1 MQNVR
6 LTKHHGLG
14 NDFLVALVDSDRE
27 LNAYGADFA
36 RRICDR
42 TRGVGAD
49 GLIVGVRRPDAEH
62 DLRMILF
69 NADGSRAEISGN
81 GIRCL
86 AHAELIRRDEKHGE
100 LRIATDAGLR
110 DVAVRRCDDPL
121 TVEASVAMGDVT
133 ERSTVPAPPPGYD
146 IGKSAAADIG
156 NPHWVVLVDD
166 AWAVD
171 LARLGPQFEQAGG
184 GVNVEFIAPTT
195 GTSDA
200 IDLAVWERGV
210 GITEACG
217 SGAAAAAFVAHRW
230 GLVGADV
237 TVHMPG
243 GAARVVLD
251 GAAATLVGPSVF
263 IAYIDVPVA
272 VATDSG
278 VARG

>member
-14 NDFLVALVDSDRE
+14 NDFLVALVDS
-27 LNAYGADFA
+27 ADDAGKYDADLA
-36 RRICDR
+36 RHVCHR

-49 GLIVGVRRPDAEH
+49 GLIVGQRQPDAQH
-62 DLRMILF
+62 DLRMTLF

-86 AHAELIRRDEKHGE
+86 AQAELTRRGVRSCD

-110 DVAVRRCDDPL
+110 VVAVHTTDPL
-121 TVEASVAMGDVT
+121 TVQASVSMGRIS
-133 ERSTVPAPPPGYD
+133 ERATVPTAPPGYD
-146 IGKSAAADIG
+146 IGKSTAADIG

-166 AWAVD
+166 AWSID
-171 LARLGPQFEQAGG
+171 LARLGPQFERAGG
-184 GVNVEFIAPTT
+184 GINVEFIAPTA
-195 GTSDA
+195 GTVDA

-217 SGAAAAAFVAHRW
+217 SGAAVAAFVAQRW

-251 GAAATLVGPSVF
+251 GADATLIGPSVF
-263 IAYIDVPVA
+263 IAEVELP
-272 VATDSG
+272 
-278 VARG
+278 RG

>member
-14 NDFLVALVDSDRE
+14 NDFVVALVEPGDDRSRFD
-27 LNAYGADFA
+27 ADFA
-36 RRICDR
+36 RRVCHR

-49 GLIVGVRRPDAEH
+49 GFILGVRRPDDDH
-62 DLRMILF
+62 DLRMVLF

-86 AHAELIRRDEKHGE
+86 AQAELMQRRAAHAE
-100 LRIATDAGLR
+100 LRIASDAGER
-110 DVAVRRCDDPL
+110 VVAVRQASDAD
-121 TVEASVAMGDVT
+121 TVEASVTMGKVT
-133 ERSTVPAPPPGYD
+133 ERSSVPAPPPGYD

-171 LARLGPQFEQAGG
+171 LAAVGPQFEHAGG
-184 GVNVEFIAPTT
+184 GINVEFIAPTV
-195 GTSDA
+195 GVADSL
-200 IDLAVWERGV
+200 DLAVWERGV

-217 SGAAAAAFVAHRW
+217 SGASVAAFVAHRW
-230 GLVGADV
+230 GLVGNDV
-237 TVHMPG
+237 IVHMPG

-251 GAAATLVGPSVF
+251 GAEATLVGPSVF
-263 IAYIDVPVA
+263 IAHVELAASSFGDGA
-272 VATDSG
+272 
-278 VARG
+278 ARD

>member
-1 MQNVR
+1 MRNVR

-14 NDFLVALVDSDRE
+14 NDFLVALVDSDT
-27 LNAYGADFA
+27 LAAAYDPGFA
-36 RRICDR
+36 RRVCHR
-42 TRGVGAD
+42 TRGIGAD
-49 GLIVGVRRPDAEH
+49 GLIVGVRRPDAGH
-62 DLRMILF
+62 DLRMTLF

-81 GIRCL
+81 GVRCL
-86 AHAELIRRDEKHGE
+86 AQAELMRRGAPQAE
-100 LRIATDAGLR
+100 LRVATDAGR
-110 DVAVRRCDDPL
+110 RIVAVRQTADAC
-121 TVEASVAMGDVT
+121 TVEASVAMGRVS
-133 ERSTVPAPPPGYD
+133 ERSTVPSPPPGYD

-171 LARLGPQFEQAGG
+171 LAVLGPQFERAGG
-184 GVNVEFIAPTT
+184 GLNVEFIAPTPGAT
-195 GTSDA
+195 DA

-217 SGAAAAAFVAHRW
+217 SGATVAAFVAHRW

-251 GAAATLVGPSVF
+251 GDEATLVGPSVF
-263 IAYIDVPVA
+263 IAEIALPDF
-272 VATDSG
+272 TSSSG
-278 VARG
+278 AARG

>member
-1 MQNVR
+1 MQPVR

-14 NDFLVALVDSDRE
+14 NDFLVALVDTADDAR
-27 LNAYGADFA
+27 AYDADLA
-36 RRICDR
+36 RRVCHR

-49 GLIVGVRRPDAEH
+49 GLIVGLRRPDAQH
-62 DLRMILF
+62 DLQMTLF

-86 AHAELIRRDEKHGE
+86 AQAELTRRGAQACD
-100 LRIATDAGLR
+100 LRIASDGGLR
-110 DVAVRRCDDPL
+110 VVTVHATDEPH
-121 TVEASVAMGDVT
+121 TVEASVAMGRVT
-133 ERSTVPAPPPGYD
+133 ERATVPAPPPGYD
-146 IGKSAAADIG
+146 IGKSATADIG

-166 AWAVD
+166 AWAID
-171 LARLGPQFEQAGG
+171 LARLGPQFEHAGG
-184 GVNVEFIAPTT
+184 GLNVEFIAPTS
-195 GTSDA
+195 GTADA

-230 GLVGADV
+230 GLVGTDV

-251 GAAATLVGPSVF
+251 GADATLVGPSVF
-263 IAYIDVPVA
+263 IAEVELPL
-272 VATDSG
+272 G
-278 VARG
+278 

>member
-1 MQNVR
+1 MQLVR

-14 NDFLVALVDSDRE
+14 NDFLVALVESEDEAR
-27 LNAYGADFA
+27 AYDADLA
-36 RRICDR
+36 RHVCHR

-49 GLIVGVRRPDAEH
+49 GLIVGFRRPDAQH
-62 DLRMILF
+62 DLRMTLF

-86 AHAELIRRDEKHGE
+86 AQAELSRRGARSAD
-100 LRIATDAGLR
+100 LRIITDAGLR
-110 DVAVRRCDDPL
+110 IVAVHATDDPL
-121 TVEASVAMGDVT
+121 TVEASVAMGRIS
-133 ERSTVPAPPPGYD
+133 ERATVPAPPPGYD

-171 LARLGPQFEQAGG
+171 LARLGPQFEHAGG
-184 GVNVEFIAPTT
+184 GLNVEFIAPTA
-195 GTSDA
+195 GTVDA

-217 SGAAAAAFVAHRW
+217 SGAAVAAFVAHRW
-230 GLVGADV
+230 GLVGAEV

-251 GAAATLVGPSVF
+251 GAEATLAGPSVL
-263 IAYIDVPVA
+263 IAELEL
-272 VATDSG
+272 
-278 VARG
+278 ARG

>member
-1 MQNVR
+1 MQLVQ

-14 NDFLVALVDSDRE
+14 NDFLVALVESDSDAR
-27 LNAYGADFA
+27 AYDADFA
-36 RRICDR
+36 RRVCHR

-49 GLIVGVRRPDAEH
+49 GLIVAVRRPDAQH
-62 DLRMILF
+62 DLQMTLY

-86 AHAELIRRDEKHGE
+86 AQAELARRGE
-100 LRIATDAGLR
+100 RACDLRIATEAGLR
-110 DVAVRRCDDPL
+110 VVAVRQTDDPL
-121 TVEASVAMGDVT
+121 TVEASVAMGRVS
-133 ERSTVPAPPPGYD
+133 ERATVPAAPPGND

-171 LARLGPQFEQAGG
+171 LAQLGPLFEHAGG
-184 GVNVEFIAPTT
+184 GVNVEFIAPTA
-195 GTSDA
+195 GAADA

-217 SGAAAAAFVAHRW
+217 SGAAAAGFIAHRW
-230 GLVGADV
+230 GLVGSDV

-251 GAAATLVGPSVF
+251 GDDVTLVGPSVF
-263 IAYIDVPVA
+263 IASLELP
-272 VATDSG
+272 
-278 VARG
+278 RG

>member
-14 NDFLVALVDSDRE
+14 NDFLVALVDSDLE
-27 LNAYGADFA
+27 ANAYDADLA
-36 RRICDR
+36 RRVCHR
-42 TRGVGAD
+42 TRGIGAD
-49 GLIVGVRRPDAEH
+49 GLIVGIRRPDADL

-86 AHAELIRRDEKHGE
+86 AQAELMRRGESRDE

-110 DVAVRRCDDPL
+110 VVAVRQGDDPL

-133 ERSTVPAPPPGYD
+133 ERSAVPAAPPGYD

-171 LARLGPQFEQAGG
+171 LAGVGPHFERAGG
-184 GVNVEFIAPTT
+184 GVNVEFIAPTAGAT
-195 GTSDA
+195 DA

-217 SGAAAAAFVAHRW
+217 SGAAVAAFIAHRW
-230 GLVGADV
+230 GIVGADV

-251 GAAATLVGPSVF
+251 GAAATLVGPSVL
-263 IAYIDVPVA
+263 IADIELPVA
-272 VATDSG
+272 SASRPRSIRV
-278 VARG
+278 

>member
-14 NDFLVALVDSDRE
+14 NDFLVALVDSRDDISGFD
-27 LNAYGADFA
+27 AAFA
-36 RRICDR
+36 RRVCHR
-42 TRGVGAD
+42 RRGVGAD
-49 GLIVGVRRPDAEH
+49 GFIVGVRRPDADH
-62 DLRMILF
+62 DLRMALF

-86 AHAELIRRDEKHGE
+86 AQAELMQRAAPRAE

-110 DVAVRRCDDPL
+110 VVAVRQSDNAD
-121 TVEASVAMGDVT
+121 TVEASVEMGTIT

-171 LARLGPQFEQAGG
+171 LAAIGPQFEHAGG
-184 GVNVEFIAPTT
+184 GVNVEFIAPTP
-195 GTSDA
+195 GSHDA
-200 IDLAVWERGV
+200 LDLAVWERGV

-217 SGAAAAAFVAHRW
+217 SGASVAAFVAHRW
-230 GLVGADV
+230 GLVGTDV

-251 GAAATLVGPSVF
+251 GAEATLVGPSVYV
-263 IAYIDVPVA
+263 ALIDLPSP
-272 VATDSG
+272 TEPESG
-278 VARG
+278 AARG

>member
-1 MQNVR
+1 MQHVR

-14 NDFLVALVDSDRE
+14 NDFLVALVESSDDAP
-27 LNAYGADFA
+27 AYDADLA
-36 RRICDR
+36 RRVCHR

-49 GLIVGVRRPDAEH
+49 GLIVAVRRPDPQH
-62 DLRMILF
+62 DLQMTLY

-86 AHAELIRRDEKHGE
+86 AQAELMRRGE
-100 LRIATDAGLR
+100 RACDLRIATDAGLR
-110 DVAVRRCDDPL
+110 VVLVHETSDRL
-121 TVEASVAMGDVT
+121 TVEASVTMGRVS
-133 ERSTVPAPPPGYD
+133 EGAEVPAAPPGYD
-146 IGKSAAADIG
+146 IGKSATADIG

-171 LARLGPQFEQAGG
+171 LAQLGPQFERAGG
-184 GVNVEFIAPTT
+184 GVNVEFIAPTA
-195 GTSDA
+195 GTADA

-217 SGAAAAAFVAHRW
+217 SGAGAAAFVAHRW

-243 GAARVVLD
+243 GAARVVLEND
-251 GAAATLVGPSVF
+251 EVTLIGPSVF
-263 IAYIDVPVA
+263 IAA
-272 VATDSG
+272 VELP
-278 VARG
+278 RG

>member
-1 MQNVR
+1 MQPVR

-14 NDFLVALVDSDRE
+14 NDFLVALVETDD
-27 LNAYGADFA
+27 GAGAFDPDLA
-36 RRICDR
+36 RHICHR

-49 GLIVGVRRPDAEH
+49 GLIVGIRQPDAQH
-62 DLRMILF
+62 DLRMTLY

-86 AHAELIRRDEKHGE
+86 AQAELAHRGGRACD

-110 DVAVRRCDDPL
+110 VVAVRATDDPL
-121 TVEASVAMGDVT
+121 TVEASVAMGRIS
-133 ERSTVPAPPPGYD
+133 ERATVPASPPGYD
-146 IGKSAAADIG
+146 IGKSATADIG

-171 LARLGPQFEQAGG
+171 LAHIGPQFEHAGG
-184 GVNVEFIAPTT
+184 GLNVEFIAPTP
-195 GTSDA
+195 GTTDA

-217 SGAAAAAFVAHRW
+217 SGAAVAAFVAHRW
-230 GLVGADV
+230 GLVGVDV

-251 GAAATLVGPSVF
+251 GADATLIGPSVF
-263 IAYIDVPVA
+263 IAEVELP
-272 VATDSG
+272 
-278 VARG
+278 RG

>member
-1 MQNVR
+1 MQLVR

-14 NDFLVALVDSDRE
+14 NDFLVALVDSEDDARV
-27 LNAYGADFA
+27 YDADLA
-36 RRICDR
+36 RHVCHR

-49 GLIVGVRRPDAEH
+49 GLIVGLRQPDAHH
-62 DLRMILF
+62 DLRMTLF

-86 AHAELIRRDEKHGE
+86 AQAELNCRDARSAD
-100 LRIATDAGLR
+100 LRIVTDAGLR
-110 DVAVRRCDDPL
+110 VVAVRASDDPL
-121 TVEASVAMGDVT
+121 TVEASVTMGRIT
-133 ERSTVPAPPPGYD
+133 ERATVPAPPPGYD
-146 IGKSAAADIG
+146 IGKSATADIG

-171 LARLGPQFEQAGG
+171 LARLGPQFERAGG
-184 GVNVEFIAPTT
+184 GLNVEFIAPTA
-195 GTSDA
+195 GTADA

-230 GLVGADV
+230 GLVGAEV

-243 GAARVVLD
+243 GAARVVLE
-251 GAAATLVGPSVF
+251 GAEATLVGPSVF
-263 IAYIDVPVA
+263 IAEVEI
-272 VATDSG
+272 
-278 VARG
+278 ARG

>member
-1 MQNVR
+1 MQDVH

-14 NDFLVALVDSDRE
+14 NDFLVALVDVGDDLSHYTAE
-27 LNAYGADFA
+27 FA
-36 RRICDR
+36 RRVCHR

-49 GLIVGVRRPDAEH
+49 GFILGVRRPDAEH
-62 DLRMILF
+62 DLRMMLF

-86 AHAELIRRDEKHGE
+86 AQRELAQRSARQAE
-100 LRIATDAGLR
+100 LRIATDAGTR
-110 DVAVRRCDDPL
+110 VVAVRQTDEL
-121 TVEASVAMGDVT
+121 GTVEASVAMGQVT
-133 ERSTVPAPPPGYD
+133 ERSSVPAPPPGYD

-171 LARLGPQFEQAGG
+171 LAVLGPQFEHAGG

-195 GTSDA
+195 GDADA
-200 IDLAVWERGV
+200 IDLAVWERGA
-210 GITEACG
+210 GITAACG
-217 SGAAAAAFVAHRW
+217 SGASAAAFVAHRW
-230 GLVGADV
+230 GLVGPEV

-251 GAAATLVGPSVF
+251 GAHATLVGPSVF
-263 IAYIDVPVA
+263 IADVDLPDISPDA
-272 VATDSG
+272 GA
-278 VARG
+278 ARG

>member
-14 NDFLVALVDSDRE
+14 NDFLVALVESASE
-27 LNAYGADFA
+27 AEAYDAHLA
-36 RRICDR
+36 RRVCDR
-42 TRGVGAD
+42 RRGVGAD
-49 GLIVGVRRPDAEH
+49 GLIVGIRRPDPAN

-86 AHAELIRRDEKHGE
+86 AQAELLQRGVAHAQ

-110 DVAVRRCDDPL
+110 VVAVSQSDDL
-121 TVEASVAMGDVT
+121 TVEASVTMGDVT

-146 IGKSAAADIG
+146 VGKSAAADIG

-166 AWAVD
+166 AWSVD
-171 LARLGPQFEQAGG
+171 LARLGPQFEHAGG
-184 GVNVEFIAPTT
+184 GVNVEFIAPTP
-195 GTSDA
+195 GTTDA

-251 GAAATLVGPSVF
+251 GAAATLVGPSVL
-263 IAYIDVPVA
+263 IAAVEVPVA
-272 VATDSG
+272 STVVQG
-278 VARG
+278 VSRG

>member
-1 MQNVR
+1 MQSVR

-14 NDFLVALVDSDRE
+14 NDFLVALIDTDDDAGVYD
-27 LNAYGADFA
+27 ADLA
-36 RRICDR
+36 RRVCHR

-49 GLIVGVRRPDAEH
+49 GLIVGLRRPDAQH
-62 DLRMILF
+62 DLRMTLF

-86 AHAELIRRDEKHGE
+86 AQAELTRRGVGSCD

-110 DVAVRRCDDPL
+110 VVAVRATDEPL
-121 TVEASVAMGDVT
+121 TVEASVALGKVR
-133 ERSTVPAPPPGYD
+133 ERATVPAAPPGYD
-146 IGKSAAADIG
+146 IGKSATADIG

-166 AWAVD
+166 AWAIDV
-171 LARLGPQFEQAGG
+171 ARLGPIFEHAGG
-184 GVNVEFIAPTT
+184 GLNVEFIAPTS
-195 GTSDA
+195 GTVDA

-217 SGAAAAAFVAHRW
+217 SGAAVAAFVAHRW

-251 GAAATLVGPSVF
+251 DAGATLIGPSVL
-263 IAYIDVPVA
+263 IAEVELP
-272 VATDSG
+272 
-278 VARG
+278 RG

>member
-1 MQNVR
+1 MR

-14 NDFLVALVDSDRE
+14 NDFLVALVESDRDASVFDGG
-27 LNAYGADFA
+27 LA
-36 RRICDR
+36 RRVCDR

-49 GLIVGVRRPDAEH
+49 GLIVGIRRPDAAH

-86 AHAELIRRDEKHGE
+86 AQAELIRRDEMHDE

-110 DVAVRRCDDPL
+110 VVAVRQTGDPL

-171 LARLGPQFEQAGG
+171 LARLGPQFEHAGG
-184 GVNVEFIAPTT
+184 GVNVEFIAPTA
-195 GTSDA
+195 GAPDA
-200 IDLAVWERGV
+200 IDLSVWERGV

-217 SGAAAAAFVAHRW
+217 SGAAAAAFVAHQW

-263 IAYIDVPVA
+263 IAEIDVPVA
-272 VATDSG
+272 LWNSG
-278 VARG
+278 VARD

>member
-14 NDFLVALVDSDRE
+14 NDFLVALVESANE
-27 LNAYGADFA
+27 AHAYDADLA
-36 RRICDR
+36 RRVCHR

-49 GLIVGVRRPDAEH
+49 GLIVGIRRPDAAL

-86 AHAELIRRDEKHGE
+86 AQAELLARGDALAE

-110 DVAVRRCDDPL
+110 VVAVHQSDVL

-133 ERSTVPAPPPGYD
+133 ERSTVPSPPPGYD

-166 AWAVD
+166 AWSVD
-171 LARLGPQFEQAGG
+171 LARLGPQFERAGG
-184 GVNVEFIAPTT
+184 GVNVEFIAPTP
-195 GTSDA
+195 GTNDA

-217 SGAAAAAFVAHRW
+217 SGAAVAAFVAHRW

-251 GAAATLVGPSVF
+251 GAAATLVGPSVLV
-263 IAYIDVPVA
+263 AAVDVPVA
-272 VATDSG
+272 SIAVQG

>member
-14 NDFLVALVDSDRE
+14 NDFLVALVDRHDDAG
-27 LNAYGADFA
+27 AYDADFA
-36 RRICDR
+36 RRVCHR

-49 GLIVGVRRPDAEH
+49 GLIVGIRQPDAQH
-62 DLRMILF
+62 DLRMTLY

-86 AHAELIRRDEKHGE
+86 AQAELTRRGASACD

-110 DVAVRRCDDPL
+110 VVAVSATDDPL
-121 TVEASVAMGDVT
+121 TVQASVAMGKVS
-133 ERSTVPAPPPGYD
+133 ERATVPTAPPGYD

-166 AWAVD
+166 AWSID
-171 LARLGPQFEQAGG
+171 LARLGPQFEHTGG
-184 GVNVEFIAPTT
+184 GINVEFIAPTA
-195 GTSDA
+195 GTADA

-217 SGAAAAAFVAHRW
+217 SGAAVAAFVAQRW

-251 GAAATLVGPSVF
+251 GADATLIGPSVF
-263 IAYIDVPVA
+263 IAEVELP
-272 VATDSG
+272 
-278 VARG
+278 RG